1 MRILIYNSGGGLGD
15 SIQLFDIINSLR
27 ERFGSNNIFYLSAHK
42 NHFNNSLSD
51 YNIQMNE
58 LNTDILYF
66 GFRFWHLFKSKK
78 DILKYNS
85 IESFDLIIDL
95 QSKLRNT
102 IILKQFPSKHF
113 YSSTLNFKFCTVSK
127 DYVSSKF
134 DVKNILINIEKLLG
148 IEIPFKKYDVNLID
162 AKYFNEARRLL
173 PDNNYIGFS
182 ITQGNMYRKKSW
194 PIDKFINVSKK
205 ILLSNKKPVFFI
217 EKNNYEL
224 IQRIKKEINNAI
236 FPELDTQLSGPPLVT
251 ALSSRLDKAISI
263 DNGIMHMIGLADIPM
278 LVLFGPTNSKKFSP
292 KIKNIDI
299 LDSKI
304 IYNSNEI
311 SNITEEDVLK
321 LI

>member
-134 DVKNILINIEKLLG
+134 DLKNILINIEKLLG

-205 ILLSNKKPVFFI
+205 ISLSNKKPVFFI

-292 KIKNIDI
+292 KIKNIYI